1 MMKIFISQLIA
12 AVKSCYLIREASKA
26 KELSMMSPGFLE
38 GAPQI
43 FSKLLGP

>member
-12 AVKSCYLIREASKA
+12 AVKSCYPIHGTSKA

-38 GAPQI
+38 GVPQI